1 MPDALEIS
9 PLVSIF
15 AAAFES
21 FVAFFSPSWR
31 HDFHPPQAYLVML
44 LNRAVHRE
52 MFAIA
57 GRRRK
62 NK

>member
-15 AAAFES
+15 AAPFEF

-31 HDFHPPQAYLVML
+31 QDFQPPQAYPLML

-52 MFAIA
+52 MFAVE
-57 GRRRK
+57 RRVRK